1 MSTLKES
8 VSEVHKLAEQTDWAK
23 LLITGKIDHEQY
35 AAHLV
40 NLLSI
45 HTLLEQRIKLPS
57 DLLRSEKILED
68 LSDLKITADVLDIT
82 NDYVE
87 YLSKLTDSELM
98 SHIYVHYLG
107 SLYGGQYI
115 KKVLAFS
122 SNHLEFNNSEDCI
135 RYIRELT
142 HDCDHNEAIRAFSWT
157 ISVYKKLWEEYK

>member
-1 MSTLKES
+1 MTTLKEATNI
-8 VSEVHKLAEQTDWAK
+8 VHRQAEQTDWTK
-23 LLITGKIDHEQY
+23 LLITGKIDREQY

-57 DLLRSEKILED
+57 DLQRSEKILED
-68 LSDLKITADVLDIT
+68 LTDLKITADVLDIT
-82 NDYVE
+82 IEYVGC
-87 YLSKLTDSELM
+87 LSKLSDSELM

-142 HDCDHNEAIRAFSWT
+142 HDCDHDEAIRAFSWT
-157 ISVYKKLWEEYK
+157 IAVYKKLWEEYK